1 MLIPFLHSVVRRQLL
16 RQGVSSRRVL
26 LNGQS
31 VHYFELSPEKAVG
44 ALVLVH
50 GLGTSASTWVN
61 VLPHIGRYRILAPDL
76 PGFGLSPAPDA
87 VPTIDRYVRFLEDF
101 VDSVIEGPFALLGHS
116 MGGWIT
122 MKYALA
128 HRDRVQHLLLINP
141 AGIYYQGV
149 DKLRDAF
156 ILRSTKDTRALL
168 DLIWVR
174 YPWYFRPFTPFV
186 FEDLVGRK
194 VPEIV
199 SSVREEDFVNA
210 DLGRMTIP
218 VSVIWG
224 LGDKLISPEALRI
237 LEERLP
243 ARRIYTIRD
252 SGHVPQLQAPGELLT
267 ILHKALH
274 ESII

>member
-1 MLIPFLHSVVRRQLL
+1 MIRRQLL
-16 RQGVSSRRVL
+16 RQGVESKRIS
-26 LNGQS
+26 LNGQP
-31 VHYFELSPEKAVG
+31 VHYFELVPEKASGV
-44 ALVLVH
+44 LVMVH

-61 VLPHIGRYRILAPDL
+61 ILPYIGRYRILAPDL
-76 PGFGLSPAPDA
+76 PGFGLTPAPDT
-87 VPTIDRYVRFLEDF
+87 VPTIDEYVQFLEDF
-101 VDSVIEGPFALLGHS
+101 VHTVIKEPVALLGHS

-156 ILRSTKDTRALL
+156 ILRSTKDTAALL

-174 YPWYFRPFTPFV
+174 YPWYFRPFTPFIY
-186 FEDLVGRK
+186 EDLVGRK

-199 SSVREEDFVNA
+199 SGVREKDFVNA

-237 LEERLP
+237 LEEKLP
-243 ARRIYTIRD
+243 ARRIYTILE
-252 SGHVPQLQAPGELLT
+252 SGHVPQLQNPGELLA
-267 ILHKALH
+267 ILRKALH
-274 ESII
+274 ESIV

>member
-1 MLIPFLHSVVRRQLL
+1 MLIPFLHSVIRRQLIRRGIESKRIL
-16 RQGVSSRRVL
+16 LKGQTFHYYELVPDKPSGVL
-26 LNGQS
+26 ILI
-31 VHYFELSPEKAVG
+31 
-44 ALVLVH
+44 H
-50 GLGTSASTWVN
+50 GLGSSASTWFN
-61 VLPHIGRYRILAPDL
+61 IFPHIGRYRILAPDL
-76 PGFGLSPAPDA
+76 PGFGLSPAPNT
-87 VPTIDRYVRFLEDF
+87 VPTIDQYVHFVEDF
-101 VDSVIEGPFALLGHS
+101 VDGVVKEPFALLGHS

-128 HRDRVQHLLLINP
+128 HRDRVRHLLLINP
-141 AGIYYQGV
+141 AGVYYQGV

-186 FEDLVGRK
+186 FEDLVSRK

-210 DLGRMTIP
+210 DLDRMTMP

-224 LGDKLISPEALRI
+224 LGDRLIPPIALRI
-237 LEERLP
+237 LEEKLP

-274 ESII
+274 E

>member
-1 MLIPFLHSVVRRQLL
+1 MLIPFLHSVVRRQLR
-16 RQGVSSRRVL
+16 RQGIESKQIL

-31 VHYFELSPEKAVG
+31 FHYYELSPDNPAGV
-44 ALVLVH
+44 LVLLH

-61 VLPHIGRYRILAPDL
+61 ILPHIGRYRILAPDL
-76 PGFGLSPAPDA
+76 PGFGLSPAPET
-87 VPTIDRYVRFLEDF
+87 VPTIDRYALMMGNFLDA
-101 VDSVIEGPFALLGHS
+101 VVKGPFALLGHS

-122 MKYALA
+122 MKYALT
-128 HRDRVQHLLLINP
+128 HRDRVNHLLLVNT

-156 ILRSTKDTRALL
+156 ILRSTKDTRVLL
-168 DLIWVR
+168 DLIWVK

-186 FEDLVGRK
+186 FEDLVSRK

-199 SSVREEDFVNA
+199 SSVREEDFVNS
-210 DLGRMTIP
+210 DLARLTMP
-218 VSVIWG
+218 VSVVWG
-224 LGDKLISPEALRI
+224 MGDQLISREALRI
-237 LEERLP
+237 LEEKLP

-252 SGHVPQLQAPGELLT
+252 SGHVPQLQAPGELLS

-274 ESII
+274 EGIE

>member
-1 MLIPFLHSVVRRQLL
+1 MLIPFLHSIIRRQIL
-16 RQGVSSRRVL
+16 RQGLESKRIV
-26 LNGQS
+26 LNGTS
-31 VHYFELSPEKAVG
+31 FHYYEYAPANPLGV
-44 ALVLVH
+44 LVLIH

-61 VLPHIGRYRILAPDL
+61 IFPHISRYHILAPDL
-76 PGFGLSPAPDA
+76 PGFGLSPALDK
-87 VPTIDRYVRFLEDF
+87 VPTIDRFVQFLEDF
-101 VDSVIEGPFALLGHS
+101 ADAVLKGPFSLLGHS

-128 HRDRVQHLLLINP
+128 HRDRVSHLLLINT

-156 ILRSTKDTRALL
+156 VLHSTRETNALL

-186 FEDLVGRK
+186 FEDLVMRK

-199 SSVREEDFVNA
+199 GSVREADFVNA
-210 DLGRMTIP
+210 DLGRLTIP

-224 LGDKLISPEALRI
+224 LGDKLISAEALRI
-237 LEERLP
+237 LEEKLP

-252 SGHVPQLQAPGELLT
+252 SGHVPQLQATTELAA
-267 ILHKALH
+267 ILRETLY
-274 ESII
+274 EGII